1 MMTLLFIILFFYVFG
16 KLAGFAFR
24 ATWSILKVAFFF
36 IFLPFA
42 LISLVVGG
50 LIYIAVP
57 VLLFIGIIS
66 LLANA

>member
-24 ATWSILKVAFFF
+24 ATWSILKVVFFF
-36 IFLPFA
+36 VFLPFA

-50 LIYIAVP
+50 LIYIVVP
-57 VLLFIGIIS
+57 VLLFMGIIS

>member
-1 MMTLLFIILFFYVFG
+1 MTLLFIILFFYVFG

-24 ATWSILKVAFFF
+24 ATWSILKVVFFF
-36 IFLPFA
+36 VFLPFA

-50 LIYIAVP
+50 LIYIVVP
-57 VLLFIGIIS
+57 VLLFMGIIS

>member
-24 ATWSILKVAFFF
+24 ATWSILKVVFFF
-36 IFLPFA
+36 IVLPFA

-57 VLLFIGIIS
+57 VLLFMGIIS

>member
-24 ATWSILKVAFFF
+24 ATWSILKVVFFF
-36 IFLPFA
+36 VFLPFA

-57 VLLFIGIIS
+57 VLLFMGIIS